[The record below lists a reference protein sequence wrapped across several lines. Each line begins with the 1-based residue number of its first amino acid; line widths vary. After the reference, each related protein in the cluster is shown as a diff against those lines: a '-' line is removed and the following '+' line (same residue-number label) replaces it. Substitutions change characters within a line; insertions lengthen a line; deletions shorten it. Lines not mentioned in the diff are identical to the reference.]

1 MSEYYREPP
10 AQSVIDHLCK
20 RGLYY
25 RISWLVADG
34 CYWSRKIKEIPRSD
48 YILLMVLEEICR
60 NEDAINISVEPFD
73 IPVMEVKDDLLRN
86 S

>member
-1 MSEYYREPP
+1 MSEYYRKPP
-10 AQSVIDHLCK
+10 AQSVIDHLSK

-25 RISWLVADG
+25 RISYLVADG
-34 CYWSRKIKEIPRSD
+34 GYWRRKIKEVPRSN
-48 YILLMVLEEICR
+48 YIMLTEIEEICR

-73 IPVMEVKDDLLRN
+73 VPDLEEKYDLLRN